1 LVNGAVMVFDGSSPG
16 IDQLELAT
24 GKISDISRRQ
34 GGAARPG
41 DGGDVCVG
49 FGDRP
54 PGATPARG
62 DVCKLTSGGTVE
74 GQYSARQILR
84 ENQVDNRLQ
93 GLPACAFRQ
102 QGNAVKH
109 FRLGDRGGE

>member
-1 LVNGAVMVFDGSSPG
+1 MVLDSSRPG

-24 GKISDISRRQ
+24 VKIPDVSRRQ

-41 DGGDVCVG
+41 DGGDARVG
-49 FGDRP
+49 LGDRP

-62 DVCKLTSGGTVE
+62 NVCKLTSGGTVE
-74 GQYSARQILR
+74 WQYSARQILR

-93 GLPACAFRQ
+93 RLPPCAFRQ

-109 FRLGDRGGE
+109 FGLGDRGGE